1 MAQASPGRRA
11 LVVDDDELVQDFVR
25 AVLEGQDFEVYVAD
39 DGKTATS
46 IYEKHSG
53 FSLVVTDI
61 LMPNADGIALIL
73 KIRQGTAGPAQ
84 PKIIAIS
91 GGGFIKAEEYLE
103 NARELGADVTLAKPF
118 STLDLLNALSGLG
131 FGST

>member
-1 MAQASPGRRA
+1 MTQASPRRRA
-11 LVVDDDELVQDFVR
+11 LAVDDDELVQDFVR

-46 IYEKHSG
+46 IYEKHPD

-73 KIRQGTAGPAQ
+73 KIRQTAGTTQ

-91 GGGFIKAEEYLE
+91 GGGFIKAGEEFE
-103 NARELGADVTLAKPF
+103 KDRGMGGDV
-118 STLDLLNALSGLG
+118 
-131 FGST
+131 

>member
-46 IYEKHSG
+46 IYEKHPD

-73 KIRQGTAGPAQ
+73 KIRQTAGTTQ

>member
-1 MAQASPGRRA
+1 MAQASPGHRA
-11 LVVDDDELVQDFVR
+11 LVVDDDELVQNFVR
-25 AVLEGQDFEVYVAD
+25 AVLEGQGFEVYVAD

-46 IYEKHSG
+46 IYEKHSD

-73 KIRQGTAGPAQ
+73 KIRHGAAGAAQ

-103 NARELGADVTLAKPF
+103 SARELGADVTLAKPF
-118 STLDLLNALSGLG
+118 SVLDLLNALSRLG